1 LAPAVTTGPIAI
13 ILAAGQSTRMRSR
26 TPKVL
31 HRCAGRP
38 LLAWALEACAA
49 AGARPMVVLGSGT
62 DSARDLIPAGAG
74 IAVQDPPRGTGDA
87 VRVALE
93 ATPGADGEAYVL
105 YGDTPLLRGETLE
118 RLSAVRRER
127 GAIIAILTG
136 TVGTDNAYG
145 RIVRNADGDVAR
157 IVEAR
162 LATPAERELP
172 ESNLGAYA
180 VDLPWLRA
188 ATARLRRNETG
199 EIFFTDIVALAILDG
214 HTAAAYCTPDPTE
227 GLGVNTR
234 GDLAAAEAALRAR
247 IRDRHLAAGVTFLD
261 PGSTSVDADVQ
272 IAADVVI
279 ERGCV
284 LEGTTRIGADSRIGP
299 YAVIRDTS
307 IGERCRIE
315 GSVLEGAVLE
325 DDVRVGPFSHLRPG
339 AYLEQG
345 VQLGNFGEVKN
356 ARLRRGTKM
365 HHFSYVGD
373 ADIGERVNLGAGVI
387 TMNYDGVRKHRTTVG
402 NDAFIGSD
410 TLLRAPVTIGD
421 GAATGAGAVVTK
433 DVAPGMLAVG
443 VPARS
448 IKKRAPSA

>member
-1 LAPAVTTGPIAI
+1 
-13 ILAAGQSTRMRSR
+13 MRSR
-26 TPKVL
+26 TPKIL
-31 HRCAGRP
+31 HPCAGRP
-38 LLAWALEACAA
+38 LLAWALDACAA
-49 AGARPMVVLGSGT
+49 VGARPVVVLSPAS
-62 DSARDLIPAGAG
+62 DAARALVPEDGR

-87 VRVALE
+87 VRVALDAVTDTE
-93 ATPGADGEAYVL
+93 GEAYVL

-118 RLSAVRRER
+118 RLSAMRRER
-127 GAIIAILTG
+127 KAVVAVLTG

-145 RIVRNADGDVAR
+145 RIVRDASGDVAG

-180 VDLPWLRA
+180 VDLVWLRS
-188 ATARLRRNETG
+188 ATARLQPNATG
-199 EIFFTDIVALAILDG
+199 EVFFTDVIALAIADG
-214 HTAAAYCTPDPTE
+214 RTVAAYCAPDPTE

-234 GDLAAAEAALRAR
+234 AELAAADSAMRAR
-247 IRDRHLAAGVTFLD
+247 IRLRHMAAGVSFLD

-284 LEGTTRIGADSRIGP
+284 LEGTTRIGGDSRIGP
-299 YAVIRDTS
+299 YAVIRNS
-307 IGERCRIE
+307 VIGERCRIE
-315 GSVLEGAVLE
+315 GSVLESATCE

-345 VQLGNFGEVKN
+345 VELGNFGEVKN

-373 ADIGERVNLGAGVI
+373 ADIGERVNLGAGMI

-410 TLLRAPVTIGD
+410 TLLRAPVTVGE

-433 DVAPGMLAVG
+433 DVPPGMLAVG

-448 IKKRAPSA
+448 IKKRAPKA